1 MNDLSPIYL
10 DLLAK
15 HGVLENAPKVHI
27 TPKPATVLSNIDG
40 TVQPQQNTT
49 NAIDTFSPRNTDP
62 LYNVKAYGAIGLLVY
77 LTGVVCSKG
86 KLNPI
91 DGAKGIYNILAS
103 AVSKFGK
110 IFKKP

>member
-15 HGVLENAPKVHI
+15 HGVLENAPQVHI
-27 TPKPATVLSNIDG
+27 SPKLDTVPSKQNNPTQQTKSAPAM
-40 TVQPQQNTT
+40 
-49 NAIDTFSPRNTDP
+49 DTFSRKTTDP
-62 LYNVKAYGAIGLLVY
+62 LYNIKSYGAIGLLVY
-77 LTGVVCSKG
+77 LTGIVCSKG

-91 DGAKGIYNILAS
+91 DGAKGIYNVLAS
-103 AVSKFGK
+103 AVSKFCK